1 MADTFKVYMTRDT
14 RRHADVACII
24 IKLHLYQFLKKTF
37 SLNRRR
43 PFFDF
48 KTKRTIILYCFDHLR
63 LHPAHEKEN

>member
-1 MADTFKVYMTRDT
+1 MTRDS
-14 RRHADVACII
+14 ADVAVLLL
-24 IKLHLYQFLKKTF
+24 LHLYLFEEKI